1 MMSELDWIKNIAHKI
16 DLEKQTLM
24 KKYSTLKSE
33 YEIQE
38 KDKDLLMKQL
48 LMKKKENAILK
59 SQVEQYEKLLN

>member
-1 MMSELDWIKNIAHKI
+1 
-16 DLEKQTLM
+16 M
-24 KKYSTLKSE
+24 KKYSSLKSE
-33 YEIQE
+33 YQIQQ